1 MLRVCLCGNGNDQI
15 PLATLSHLSTVGRFI
30 IGAVVVVL
38 VAVWLAAIWLMFMD
52 PQHGL
57 KIGTL

>member
-1 MLRVCLCGNGNDQI
+1 
-15 PLATLSHLSTVGRFI
+15 VGRFI